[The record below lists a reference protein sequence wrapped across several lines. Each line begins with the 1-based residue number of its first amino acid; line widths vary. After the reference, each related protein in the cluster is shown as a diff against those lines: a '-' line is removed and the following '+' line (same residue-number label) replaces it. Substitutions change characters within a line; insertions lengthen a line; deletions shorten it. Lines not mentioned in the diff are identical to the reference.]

1 MDKVNSPEEIIKN
14 LREEI
19 RKHDYNYYVLAQPE
33 ISDYEYDM
41 LLKKLEDLERKY
53 PHLVTPDSPT
63 QRVGS
68 DLTKEFPPVEH
79 TVPMLSLANTY
90 SEEELRDFDR
100 RVREGLGDEKFQYV
114 TELKIDG
121 VSVSLLYRN
130 GKFVR
135 AATRGDGKV
144 GEEITNNV
152 KTIRSVPLSVDLEKL
167 PEAVR
172 TEFEVRGE
180 IFMEIEAFK
189 KLNEQRA
196 LNGEKLFAN
205 PRNSTAGTLKLQD
218 PRIVA
223 SRPLDIFT
231 YYLLS
236 SNGFESTQYENL
248 NYLKAAGFKVNPNF
262 KLCKNIE
269 EVLDYCHVWE
279 AKRDELSYEI
289 DGVVIKVNSSVQQK
303 KLGTI
308 AKSPRWAVAFKFKA
322 QQAKTKL
329 KKITWQVGRTGTLTP
344 VAELEPVFLAGSTIS
359 RATLHNV
366 DEIRRKDIREGD
378 TVIIEKGGDVIP
390 KVVGVVK
397 NERPLNSVPVEPPEY
412 CPVCGSPVFNPTD
425 EVAIFCVNSQC
436 PAQIKGRLIHFA
448 SRDAMDIEGLGES
461 LIDQFVELGYLK
473 TFPDIYGL
481 KKYRESLIEIE
492 RLGEKSID
500 NLLAAIEKS
509 KEQPFHR
516 VLFALG
522 IRFVGAGVALKLAN
536 HFKSID
542 ALMNADSE
550 ALEETPD
557 VGSKISESILKYFA
571 DAHNLGIIQKLRE
584 AGLKFKVEEETGTGK
599 LEGLSFVLTGT
610 LDSMSRNEAKER
622 IIKLGGKFLSAVS
635 SKTDYVVVGENPGSK
650 FDKAKKLGVKTIGE
664 DEFLKLIEE

>member
-1 MDKVNSPEEIIKN
+1 M
-14 LREEI
+14 
-19 RKHDYNYYVLAQPE
+19 
-33 ISDYEYDM
+33 
-41 LLKKLEDLERKY
+41 
-53 PHLVTPDSPT
+53 
-63 QRVGS
+63 
-68 DLTKEFPPVEH
+68 
-79 TVPMLSLANTY
+79 
-90 SEEELRDFDR
+90 
-100 RVREGLGDEKFQYV
+100 
-114 TELKIDG
+114 
-121 VSVSLLYRN
+121 
-130 GKFVR
+130 
-135 AATRGDGKV
+135 
-144 GEEITNNV
+144 
-152 KTIRSVPLSVDLEKL
+152 
-167 PEAVR
+167 
-172 TEFEVRGE
+172 
-180 IFMEIEAFK
+180 
-189 KLNEQRA
+189 
-196 LNGEKLFAN
+196 
-205 PRNSTAGTLKLQD
+205 
-218 PRIVA
+218 
-223 SRPLDIFT
+223 
-231 YYLLS
+231 
-236 SNGFESTQYENL
+236 
-248 NYLKAAGFKVNPNF
+248 
-262 KLCKNIE
+262 
-269 EVLDYCHVWE
+269 
-279 AKRDELSYEI
+279 
-289 DGVVIKVNSSVQQK
+289 
-303 KLGTI
+303 
-308 AKSPRWAVAFKFKA
+308 
-322 QQAKTKL
+322 
-329 KKITWQVGRTGTLTP
+329 
-344 VAELEPVFLAGSTIS
+344 
-359 RATLHNV
+359 
-366 DEIRRKDIREGD
+366 
-378 TVIIEKGGDVIP
+378 
-390 KVVGVVK
+390 
-397 NERPLNSVPVEPPEY
+397 
-412 CPVCGSPVFNPTD
+412 
-425 EVAIFCVNSQC
+425 
-436 PAQIKGRLIHFA
+436 
-448 SRDAMDIEGLGES
+448 GES

>member
-664 DEFLKLIEE
+664 EEFLKLIEE